1 MMYNVTLIHGDGI
14 GFEVVEAARKVVEA
28 TGVDINWELAKAGQC
43 AIPEYSTVVPKETIE
58 LIKKNK
64 VALKGPLTNIVGA
77 GFKSPNITLR
87 NELDLYAN
95 IRHAKYFEGSPS
107 KWTCID
113 FITVRETMEDVYA
126 GAEQMVGSDAA
137 VAFKFITRKGSERVI
152 RKAFE
157 YARKE
162 NRKKLTVSVKANIL
176 KLTDGLFLKAAKDV
190 SKDYPD
196 IEYDETIID
205 ALCMHLVK
213 DPQNYDVIVTENCYG
228 DLISDLTAGLAGGLG
243 LGYGV
248 NLGDEIA
255 VFEATHGSAPK
266 YEGLNK
272 VNPTALILS
281 GALMLRHLGEKERAI
296 RIEDAVK
303 AVISEGKSVTYDLGG
318 EAGTKEM
325 TEAIIAKL

>member
-1 MMYNVTLIHGDGI
+1 MYNVTLIHGDGI
-14 GFEVVEAARKVVEA
+14 GFEVVESARKTIEA
-28 TGVDINWELAKAGQC
+28 TGVKINWELAKAGQC
-43 AIPEYSTVVPKETIE
+43 AIPEYGTVVPSQTIE
-58 LIKKNK
+58 SIKKNK
-64 VALKGPLTNIVGA
+64 IALKGPLTNIVGS
-77 GFKSPNITLR
+77 GFRSPNVTLR
-87 NELDLYAN
+87 NELDLYAC
-95 IRHAKYFEGSPS
+95 IRHSKYFQGSPS

-113 FITVRETMEDVYA
+113 LITVRETMEDVYA
-126 GAEQMVGSDAA
+126 GAEQMVGPDAA
-137 VAFKFITRKGSERVI
+137 VAYKFITRRGSERVI

-176 KLTDGLFLKAAKDV
+176 KLTDGLFLKVAREI

-196 IEYDETIID
+196 IEFNETIID

-213 DPQNYDVIVTENCYG
+213 NPEDYDLIVTENCYG
-228 DLISDLTAGLAGGLG
+228 DLISDLAAGLAGGLG

-248 NLGDEIA
+248 NLGDDIA

-281 GALMLRHLGEKERAI
+281 GALMLKHIGETENAN
-296 RIEDAVK
+296 RIETAVK
-303 AVISEGKSVTYDLGG
+303 AVISEGKYVTYDLGG
-318 EAGTKEM
+318 TATTSEM
-325 TEAIIAKL
+325 TEAIIDKL